1 MLTKIIYK
9 NFRSNLKNYILFFLS
24 NIVAIMELF
33 VFYGIRSIIKNSIT
47 DKVTAEALKTDFQIA
62 VGIIAVITLMLM
74 FYAMKCYIKLR
85 IKDYSMFLILGMKK
99 KAVSLLLLFEYCI
112 GCVIS
117 LILGI
122 GTGRILLYI
131 IQRLLVKY
139 YPQYIR
145 MYVLRY
151 QIYKNVCLGSISI
164 MILVFVVLLIW
175 LDGRSLGMLMA
186 EDKKN
191 EKRPISYM
199 WIILAVIGIVLMMAG
214 IILYCGSDTQ
224 YLYAHGVLLMGLILA
239 VVFGL
244 ALFLNLLK
252 KCKNFYYRYM
262 LDLNQLY
269 SRYLNHMILLI
280 LLIVVHFFSL
290 SYLVVQTA
298 ELLPLDQYRNQYPYD
313 MIWITEKGNKE
324 YAKKLA
330 STYNGTLTEVP
341 MMRVSTYYGA
351 NHIGISEKTY
361 RKLSKSPALN
371 LKENMK
377 VRVALIDSGVKSKLY
392 NERFQTYI
400 DEGYE
405 IVVNREKNFLQINES
420 NFEDYNG
427 HGTACAFTIKE
438 LAPDISIIP
447 IKILGNDG
455 RGNIEQLIA
464 ALELLDE
471 LDVQVV
477 NMSISSNIKNLE
489 DRLEPIIRK
498 LIKRGIVCIAAES
511 NYRNTSIP
519 AEMDNVIGTRGSWAI
534 YGSKFQYCRNK
545 SIQILGSGAPELVDS
560 EIGFS
565 TFFKGNSK
573 ATAIITGII
582 ANQMCVQGGFNQNI
596 EDFLQSKSCEEKELY
611 SSIDFKC
618 LNYELNKIVFNIL
631 NELEKKGQINVIIK
645 KEGLLDFSRSNIK
658 DFYTI
663 IKELEK
669 IFACKIMGKT
679 KVYKSYFESLNNLAK
694 LVEVSKQ

>member
-33 VFYGIRSIIKNSIT
+33 VFYGIRSIIKSSIT

-85 IKDYSMFLILGMKK
+85 IKDYSMFLVLGMKK

-122 GTGRILLYI
+122 GVGRILLYI

-139 YPQYIR
+139 YPRYIQ
-145 MYVLRY
+145 MHALGY
-151 QIYKNVCLGSISI
+151 QIYKNVCLASILI
-164 MILVFVVLLIW
+164 MVLVFVILLIW

-239 VVFGL
+239 IVFGL

-252 KCKNFYYRYM
+252 KCKNFYYRHM

-269 SRYLNHMILLI
+269 SRYLNHMIILV

-298 ELLPLDQYRNQYPYD
+298 ELLPLDQYRSQYPYD
-313 MIWITEKGNKE
+313 VIWITEKDNKG

-330 STYNGTLTEVP
+330 STYNGTVTEVP
-341 MMRVSTYYGA
+341 MIRVSTYYGA

-361 RKLSKSPALN
+361 RKLSKSQALN
-371 LKENMK
+371 LKENQIA
-377 VRVALIDSGVKSKLY
+377 VRIENSDAKQEDIKDSAYWEGYSTLYAGKYFGKQDSDTLIDAKENEDIHFNIQSICTQTIVGKYSTDGWHENIIVFSDEYFNKQWNAISLKNDNASELELFTFPTTRREPVCQKLKQYNQKSSYHEMGKPQNNLYITDQYLNGQKMRALFSMSSKIFLIIASILSGFFIMSLKTLTEFPALQK
-392 NERFQTYI
+392 RF
-400 DEGYE
+400 EFFKCMGM
-405 IVVNREKNFLQINES
+405 RENQLKWNTF
-420 NFEDYNG
+420 FE
-427 HGTACAFTIKE
+427 
-438 LAPDISIIP
+438 
-447 IKILGNDG
+447 IKILG
-455 RGNIEQLIA
+455 QIA
-464 ALELLDE
+464 ESVSLVTGFLYVGAFIHKQKLAGGISNVFFKYWIILVVSYILLNE
-471 LDVQVV
+471 
-477 NMSISSNIKNLE
+477 
-489 DRLEPIIRK
+489 IIQEVFARYILRK
-498 LIKRGIVCIAAES
+498 L
-511 NYRNTSIP
+511 
-519 AEMDNVIGTRGSWAI
+519 
-534 YGSKFQYCRNK
+534 
-545 SIQILGSGAPELVDS
+545 
-560 EIGFS
+560 
-565 TFFKGNSK
+565 
-573 ATAIITGII
+573 
-582 ANQMCVQGGFNQNI
+582 
-596 EDFLQSKSCEEKELY
+596 KE
-611 SSIDFKC
+611 
-618 LNYELNKIVFNIL
+618 N
-631 NELEKKGQINVIIK
+631 
-645 KEGLLDFSRSNIK
+645 
-658 DFYTI
+658 
-663 IKELEK
+663 
-669 IFACKIMGKT
+669 
-679 KVYKSYFESLNNLAK
+679 
-694 LVEVSKQ
+694 

>member
-85 IKDYSMFLILGMKK
+85 IKDYSMFLVLGMKK

-122 GTGRILLYI
+122 GVGRILLYI

-139 YPQYIR
+139 YPRYIQ
-145 MYVLRY
+145 MHALGY
-151 QIYKNVCLGSISI
+151 QNYKNVCLASILI
-164 MILVFVVLLIW
+164 MVLVFVILLIW
-175 LDGRSLGMLMA
+175 LDRRSLGMLMA
-186 EDKKN
+186 EDKQN
-191 EKRPISYM
+191 EKRPASYM
-199 WIILAVIGIVLMMAG
+199 WIILAVIGNVLMIVG

-224 YLYAHGVLLMGLILA
+224 YLYAHGGLLMGLILA

-252 KCKNFYYRYM
+252 KCKNFYYRHM

-269 SRYLNHMILLI
+269 SRYLNHMIILV

-330 STYNGTLTEVP
+330 STYNGTVTEVP
-341 MMRVSTYYGA
+341 MIRVSTYYGA

-361 RKLSKSPALN
+361 RKLSKSQALN
-371 LKENMK
+371 LKENQIA
-377 VRVALIDSGVKSKLY
+377 VRIENSDAKQEDIKDSAYWEVYSTLYAGKYFGKQDSDTLIDVKENEDIHFNIQSICTQTIVGKYSTDGWHENIIVFSDEYFNKQWNAISLKNDNASELELFTFPTTRREPVCQKLKQYNQKSSYHKMGKLQNNLYITDQYLNGQKMRALFSMSSKIFLIIASILSGFFIMSLKTLTEFPALQK
-392 NERFQTYI
+392 RF
-400 DEGYE
+400 EFFKCMGM
-405 IVVNREKNFLQINES
+405 RENQLKWNTF
-420 NFEDYNG
+420 FE
-427 HGTACAFTIKE
+427 
-438 LAPDISIIP
+438 
-447 IKILGNDG
+447 IKILG
-455 RGNIEQLIA
+455 RIA
-464 ALELLDE
+464 ESVSLVTGILYVGAFIHKQKLAGGISNVFFKYWIILVVSYILLNE
-471 LDVQVV
+471 
-477 NMSISSNIKNLE
+477 
-489 DRLEPIIRK
+489 IIQEIFARYILRK
-498 LIKRGIVCIAAES
+498 L
-511 NYRNTSIP
+511 
-519 AEMDNVIGTRGSWAI
+519 
-534 YGSKFQYCRNK
+534 
-545 SIQILGSGAPELVDS
+545 
-560 EIGFS
+560 
-565 TFFKGNSK
+565 
-573 ATAIITGII
+573 
-582 ANQMCVQGGFNQNI
+582 
-596 EDFLQSKSCEEKELY
+596 KE
-611 SSIDFKC
+611 
-618 LNYELNKIVFNIL
+618 N
-631 NELEKKGQINVIIK
+631 
-645 KEGLLDFSRSNIK
+645 
-658 DFYTI
+658 
-663 IKELEK
+663 
-669 IFACKIMGKT
+669 
-679 KVYKSYFESLNNLAK
+679 
-694 LVEVSKQ
+694 

>member
-33 VFYGIRSIIKNSIT
+33 VFYGIRSIIKSSIT

-85 IKDYSMFLILGMKK
+85 IKDYSMFLVLGMKK

-122 GTGRILLYI
+122 GVGRILLYI

-139 YPQYIR
+139 YPRYIQ
-145 MYVLRY
+145 MHALGY
-151 QIYKNVCLGSISI
+151 QIYKNVCLASILI
-164 MILVFVVLLIW
+164 MVLVFVILLIW

-199 WIILAVIGIVLMMAG
+199 WIILAVIGIVLMIVG

-224 YLYAHGVLLMGLILA
+224 YLYAHGGLLMGLILA

-252 KCKNFYYRYM
+252 KCKNFYYRHM

-269 SRYLNHMILLI
+269 SRYLNHMIILV

-298 ELLPLDQYRNQYPYD
+298 ELLPLDQYRSQYPYD
-313 MIWITEKGNKE
+313 VIWITEKDNKG

-330 STYNGTLTEVP
+330 STYNCTVTEVP
-341 MMRVSTYYGA
+341 MIRVSTYYGA

-361 RKLSKSPALN
+361 RKLSKSQALN
-371 LKENMK
+371 LKENQIA
-377 VRVALIDSGVKSKLY
+377 VRIENSDAKQEDIKDSAYWEVYSTLYAGKYFGKQDSDTLIDVKENEDIHFNIQSICTQTIVGKYSTDGWHENIIVFSDEYFNKQWNAISLKNDNASELELFTFPTTRREPVCQKLKQYNQKSSYHKMGKLQNNLYITDQYLNGQKMRALFSMSSKIFLIIASILSGFFIMSLKTLTEFPALQK
-392 NERFQTYI
+392 RF
-400 DEGYE
+400 EFFKCMGM
-405 IVVNREKNFLQINES
+405 RENQLKWNTF
-420 NFEDYNG
+420 FE
-427 HGTACAFTIKE
+427 
-438 LAPDISIIP
+438 
-447 IKILGNDG
+447 IKILG
-455 RGNIEQLIA
+455 QIA
-464 ALELLDE
+464 ESVSLVTGFLYVGAFIHKKKLAGGISNVFFKYWIILVVSYILLNE
-471 LDVQVV
+471 
-477 NMSISSNIKNLE
+477 
-489 DRLEPIIRK
+489 IIQEVFARYILRK
-498 LIKRGIVCIAAES
+498 L
-511 NYRNTSIP
+511 
-519 AEMDNVIGTRGSWAI
+519 
-534 YGSKFQYCRNK
+534 
-545 SIQILGSGAPELVDS
+545 
-560 EIGFS
+560 
-565 TFFKGNSK
+565 
-573 ATAIITGII
+573 
-582 ANQMCVQGGFNQNI
+582 
-596 EDFLQSKSCEEKELY
+596 KE
-611 SSIDFKC
+611 
-618 LNYELNKIVFNIL
+618 N
-631 NELEKKGQINVIIK
+631 
-645 KEGLLDFSRSNIK
+645 
-658 DFYTI
+658 
-663 IKELEK
+663 
-669 IFACKIMGKT
+669 
-679 KVYKSYFESLNNLAK
+679 
-694 LVEVSKQ
+694 

>member
-371 LKENMK
+371 LKENQIA
-377 VRVALIDSGVKSKLY
+377 VRIENSDEKQEDIKDSAYWEGYSTLYAGKYFGKQDSDTLIDVKKNKDIHFNIQSICT
-392 NERFQTYI
+392 QTVWILI
-400 DEGYE
+400 DAMLDTWEAE
-405 IVVNREKNFLQINES
+405 HQILISQLEEQEKHALQ
-420 NFEDYNG
+420 
-427 HGTACAFTIKE
+427 TKV
-438 LAPDISIIP
+438 
-447 IKILGNDG
+447 KILEERYQEMLKSRKVVHDMKNHILALKNYDQ
-455 RGNIEQLIA
+455 EQNWPGLH
-464 ALELLDE
+464 E
-471 LDVQVV
+471 
-477 NMSISSNIKNLE
+477 
-489 DRLEPIIRK
+489 
-498 LIKRGIVCIAAES
+498 
-511 NYRNTSIP
+511 Y
-519 AEMDNVIGTRGSWAI
+519 
-534 YGSKFQYCRNK
+534 
-545 SIQILGSGAPELVDS
+545 
-560 EIGFS
+560 
-565 TFFKGNSK
+565 
-573 ATAIITGII
+573 
-582 ANQMCVQGGFNQNI
+582 
-596 EDFLQSKSCEEKELY
+596 
-611 SSIDFKC
+611 
-618 LNYELNKIVFNIL
+618 L
-631 NELEKKGQINVIIK
+631 NELSDDMLEYNFHVWTGNHMLDMILNQKEKDAQNQNTVMQIDTEVFSTLPFTDREIISLFGNLLDNALEACEKINDKKRWIKIKIKKKNLLLYIEIANALEEMPKQIQKEFVSNKKDNGLHGYGMKNIQDIIK
-645 KEGLLDFSRSNIK
+645 KYDG
-658 DFYTI
+658 
-663 IKELEK
+663 
-669 IFACKIMGKT
+669 IFEY
-679 KVYKSYFESLNNLAK
+679 KVYEDHLIFMISIYNN
-694 LVEVSKQ
+694 

>member
-33 VFYGIRSIIKNSIT
+33 VFYGIRSIIKSSIT

-85 IKDYSMFLILGMKK
+85 IKDYSMFLVLGMKK

-122 GTGRILLYI
+122 GVGRILLYI

-139 YPQYIR
+139 YPRYIQ
-145 MYVLRY
+145 MHALGY
-151 QIYKNVCLGSISI
+151 QIYKNVCLASILI
-164 MILVFVVLLIW
+164 MVLVFVILLIW

-199 WIILAVIGIVLMMAG
+199 WIILAVIGIVLMIVG

-224 YLYAHGVLLMGLILA
+224 YLYAHGGLLMGLILA

-252 KCKNFYYRYM
+252 KCKNFYYRHM

-269 SRYLNHMILLI
+269 SRYLNHMIILV

-298 ELLPLDQYRNQYPYD
+298 ELLPLDQYRSQYPYD
-313 MIWITEKGNKE
+313 VIWITEKDNKG

-330 STYNGTLTEVP
+330 STYNGTVTEVP
-341 MMRVSTYYGA
+341 MIRVSTYYGA

-361 RKLSKSPALN
+361 RKLSKSQALN
-371 LKENMK
+371 LKENQIA
-377 VRVALIDSGVKSKLY
+377 VRIENSDAKQEDIKDSAYWEVYSTLYAGKYFGKQDSDTLIDVKENEDIHFNIQSICTQTIVGKYSTDGWHENIIVFSDEYFNKQWNAISLKNDNASELELFTFPTTRREPVCQKLKQYNQKSSYHKMGKLQNNLYITDQYLNGQKMRALFSMSSKIFLIIASILSGFFIMSLKTLTEFPALQK
-392 NERFQTYI
+392 RF
-400 DEGYE
+400 EFFKCMGM
-405 IVVNREKNFLQINES
+405 RENQLKWNTF
-420 NFEDYNG
+420 FE
-427 HGTACAFTIKE
+427 
-438 LAPDISIIP
+438 
-447 IKILGNDG
+447 IKILG
-455 RGNIEQLIA
+455 QIA
-464 ALELLDE
+464 ESVSLVTGVLYVGAFIHKQKLAGEISNVFFKYWIILVVSYILLNE
-471 LDVQVV
+471 
-477 NMSISSNIKNLE
+477 
-489 DRLEPIIRK
+489 IIQEVFARYILRK
-498 LIKRGIVCIAAES
+498 L
-511 NYRNTSIP
+511 
-519 AEMDNVIGTRGSWAI
+519 
-534 YGSKFQYCRNK
+534 
-545 SIQILGSGAPELVDS
+545 
-560 EIGFS
+560 
-565 TFFKGNSK
+565 
-573 ATAIITGII
+573 
-582 ANQMCVQGGFNQNI
+582 
-596 EDFLQSKSCEEKELY
+596 KE
-611 SSIDFKC
+611 
-618 LNYELNKIVFNIL
+618 N
-631 NELEKKGQINVIIK
+631 
-645 KEGLLDFSRSNIK
+645 
-658 DFYTI
+658 
-663 IKELEK
+663 
-669 IFACKIMGKT
+669 
-679 KVYKSYFESLNNLAK
+679 
-694 LVEVSKQ
+694 

>member
-1 MLTKIIYK
+1 MKMLTKIIYK

-139 YPQYIR
+139 YLQYIR

-186 EDKKN
+186 EDKQN
-191 EKRPISYM
+191 EKRPASYM
-199 WIILAVIGIVLMMAG
+199 WIILAVIGNVLMIVG

-224 YLYAHGVLLMGLILA
+224 YLYAHGGLLMGLILA

-252 KCKNFYYRYM
+252 KCKNFYYRHM

-269 SRYLNHMILLI
+269 SRYLNHMIILV

-298 ELLPLDQYRNQYPYD
+298 ELLPLDQYRSQYPYD
-313 MIWITEKGNKE
+313 VIWITEKDNKG

-330 STYNGTLTEVP
+330 STYNGTVTEVP
-341 MMRVSTYYGA
+341 MIRVSTYYGA

-361 RKLSKSPALN
+361 RKLSKSQALN
-371 LKENMK
+371 LKENQIA
-377 VRVALIDSGVKSKLY
+377 VRIENSDAKQEDIKDSAYWEVYSTLYAGKYFGKQDSDTLIDVKENEDIHFNIQSICTQTIVGKYSTDGWHENIIVFSDEYFNKQWNAISLKNDNASELELFTFPTTRREPVCQKLKQYNQKSSYHKMGKLQNNLYITDQYLNGQKMRALFSMSSKIFLIIASILSGFFIMSLKTLTEFPALQK
-392 NERFQTYI
+392 RF
-400 DEGYE
+400 EFFKCMGM
-405 IVVNREKNFLQINES
+405 RENQLKWNTF
-420 NFEDYNG
+420 FE
-427 HGTACAFTIKE
+427 
-438 LAPDISIIP
+438 
-447 IKILGNDG
+447 IKILG
-455 RGNIEQLIA
+455 RIA
-464 ALELLDE
+464 ESVSLVTGILYVGAFIHKQKLAGGISNVFFKYWIILVVSYILLNE
-471 LDVQVV
+471 
-477 NMSISSNIKNLE
+477 
-489 DRLEPIIRK
+489 IIQEIFARYILRK
-498 LIKRGIVCIAAES
+498 L
-511 NYRNTSIP
+511 
-519 AEMDNVIGTRGSWAI
+519 
-534 YGSKFQYCRNK
+534 
-545 SIQILGSGAPELVDS
+545 
-560 EIGFS
+560 
-565 TFFKGNSK
+565 
-573 ATAIITGII
+573 
-582 ANQMCVQGGFNQNI
+582 
-596 EDFLQSKSCEEKELY
+596 KE
-611 SSIDFKC
+611 
-618 LNYELNKIVFNIL
+618 N
-631 NELEKKGQINVIIK
+631 
-645 KEGLLDFSRSNIK
+645 
-658 DFYTI
+658 
-663 IKELEK
+663 
-669 IFACKIMGKT
+669 
-679 KVYKSYFESLNNLAK
+679 
-694 LVEVSKQ
+694 

>member
-139 YPQYIR
+139 YPRYIQ
-145 MYVLRY
+145 MHALGY
-151 QIYKNVCLGSISI
+151 QIYKNVCLASILI
-164 MILVFVVLLIW
+164 MVLVFVILLIW

-186 EDKKN
+186 EDKQN
-191 EKRPISYM
+191 EKRPASYM
-199 WIILAVIGIVLMMAG
+199 WIILAVIGIVLMIVG

-224 YLYAHGVLLMGLILA
+224 YLYAHGGLLMGLILA

-252 KCKNFYYRYM
+252 KCKNFYYRHM

-269 SRYLNHMILLI
+269 SRYLNHMIILV

-298 ELLPLDQYRNQYPYD
+298 ELLPLDQYRSQYPYD
-313 MIWITEKGNKE
+313 VIWITEKDNKG

-330 STYNGTLTEVP
+330 STYNGTVTEVP
-341 MMRVSTYYGA
+341 MIRVSTYYGA

-361 RKLSKSPALN
+361 RKLSKSQALN
-371 LKENMK
+371 LKENQIA
-377 VRVALIDSGVKSKLY
+377 VRIENSDAKQEDIKDSAYWEVYSTLYAGKYFGKQDSDTLIDVKEDIHFNIQSICTQTIVGKYSTDGWHENIIVFSDEYFNKQWNAISLKNDNASELELFTFPTTRREPVCQKLKQYNQKSSYHEMGKLQNNLYITDQYLNGQKMRALFSMSSKIFLIIASILSGFFIMSLKTLTEFPALQK
-392 NERFQTYI
+392 RF
-400 DEGYE
+400 EFFKCMGM
-405 IVVNREKNFLQINES
+405 RENQLKWNTF
-420 NFEDYNG
+420 FE
-427 HGTACAFTIKE
+427 
-438 LAPDISIIP
+438 
-447 IKILGNDG
+447 IKILG
-455 RGNIEQLIA
+455 QIA
-464 ALELLDE
+464 ESVSLVTGFLYVGAFIHKQKLAGIISNVFFKYWIILVVSYILLNE
-471 LDVQVV
+471 
-477 NMSISSNIKNLE
+477 
-489 DRLEPIIRK
+489 IIQEVFARYILRK
-498 LIKRGIVCIAAES
+498 L
-511 NYRNTSIP
+511 
-519 AEMDNVIGTRGSWAI
+519 
-534 YGSKFQYCRNK
+534 
-545 SIQILGSGAPELVDS
+545 
-560 EIGFS
+560 
-565 TFFKGNSK
+565 
-573 ATAIITGII
+573 
-582 ANQMCVQGGFNQNI
+582 
-596 EDFLQSKSCEEKELY
+596 KE
-611 SSIDFKC
+611 
-618 LNYELNKIVFNIL
+618 N
-631 NELEKKGQINVIIK
+631 
-645 KEGLLDFSRSNIK
+645 
-658 DFYTI
+658 
-663 IKELEK
+663 
-669 IFACKIMGKT
+669 
-679 KVYKSYFESLNNLAK
+679 
-694 LVEVSKQ
+694 

>member
-85 IKDYSMFLILGMKK
+85 IKDYSMFLVLGMKK

-122 GTGRILLYI
+122 GVGRILLYI

-139 YPQYIR
+139 YPRYIQ
-145 MYVLRY
+145 MHALGY
-151 QIYKNVCLGSISI
+151 QIYKNVCLASILI
-164 MILVFVVLLIW
+164 MVLVFVILLIW

-191 EKRPISYM
+191 EKRPASYM
-199 WIILAVIGIVLMMAG
+199 WIILAVIGIVLMIVG

-224 YLYAHGVLLMGLILA
+224 YLYAHGGLLMGLILA

-252 KCKNFYYRYM
+252 KCKNFYYRHM

-269 SRYLNHMILLI
+269 SRYLNHMIILV

-298 ELLPLDQYRNQYPYD
+298 ELLPLDQYRSQYPYD
-313 MIWITEKGNKE
+313 VIWITEKDNKG

-330 STYNGTLTEVP
+330 STYNGTVTEVP
-341 MMRVSTYYGA
+341 MIRVSTYYGA

-361 RKLSKSPALN
+361 RKLSKSQALN
-371 LKENMK
+371 LKENQIA
-377 VRVALIDSGVKSKLY
+377 VRIENSDAKQEDIKDSAYWEVYSTLYAGKYFGKQDSDTLIDVKENEDIHFNIQSICTQTIVGKYSTDGWHENIIVFSDEYFNKQWNAISLKNDNASELELFTFPTTRREPVCQKLKQYNQKSSYHKMGKLQNNLYITDQYLNGKKMRALFSMSSKIFLIIASILSGFFIMSLKTLTEFPALQK
-392 NERFQTYI
+392 RF
-400 DEGYE
+400 EFFKCMGM
-405 IVVNREKNFLQINES
+405 RENQLKWNTF
-420 NFEDYNG
+420 FE
-427 HGTACAFTIKE
+427 
-438 LAPDISIIP
+438 
-447 IKILGNDG
+447 IKILG
-455 RGNIEQLIA
+455 QIA
-464 ALELLDE
+464 ESVSLVTGFLYVGAFIHKQKLAGGISNVFFKYWIILVVSYILLNE
-471 LDVQVV
+471 
-477 NMSISSNIKNLE
+477 
-489 DRLEPIIRK
+489 IIQEVFARYILRK
-498 LIKRGIVCIAAES
+498 L
-511 NYRNTSIP
+511 
-519 AEMDNVIGTRGSWAI
+519 
-534 YGSKFQYCRNK
+534 
-545 SIQILGSGAPELVDS
+545 
-560 EIGFS
+560 
-565 TFFKGNSK
+565 
-573 ATAIITGII
+573 
-582 ANQMCVQGGFNQNI
+582 
-596 EDFLQSKSCEEKELY
+596 KE
-611 SSIDFKC
+611 
-618 LNYELNKIVFNIL
+618 N
-631 NELEKKGQINVIIK
+631 
-645 KEGLLDFSRSNIK
+645 
-658 DFYTI
+658 
-663 IKELEK
+663 
-669 IFACKIMGKT
+669 
-679 KVYKSYFESLNNLAK
+679 
-694 LVEVSKQ
+694 